1 MLQPLGNRLFI
12 LCFISLFLLNCKET
26 KNSIS
31 IDIPENI
38 NQNIVYD
45 STELFSKTERD
56 SLTYKIIQFEQ
67 LTTNQTVILTIDSIP
82 KNMDIMEFG
91 KEVANSWGIGT
102 KEKDNGLLIT
112 ISKYDRKIA
121 INTGLGTEKTIS
133 DYECKIIID
142 NIMIPKF
149 KENKYYDGFNRA
161 LDSLFI
167 LWD

>member
-1 MLQPLGNRLFI
+1 MLQTYGNRLFI
-12 LCFISLFLLNCKET
+12 LCFASLLLLSCKET
-26 KNSIS
+26 KSSIGL
-31 IDIPENI
+31 DIPENT

-45 STELFSKTERD
+45 TAELFSKTERD

-67 LTTNQTVILTIDSIP
+67 QTTNQTAILTIDSIP
-82 KNMDIMEFG
+82 KHMDIMAFG
-91 KEVANSWGIGT
+91 KEVANSWGIGN

-112 ISKYDRKIA
+112 ISRYDRKIA

-142 NIMIPKF
+142 SVMIPQFRKKQYF
-149 KENKYYDGFNRA
+149 KGVNKA
-161 LDSLFI
+161 LDALFA